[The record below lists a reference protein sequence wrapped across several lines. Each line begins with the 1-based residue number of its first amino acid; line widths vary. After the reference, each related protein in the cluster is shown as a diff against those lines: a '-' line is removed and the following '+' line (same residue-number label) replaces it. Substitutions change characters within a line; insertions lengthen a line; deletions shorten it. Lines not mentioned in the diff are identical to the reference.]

1 VDQRLHIS
9 VTEVVVG
16 GRLLDVDGREV
27 RALGTWTGTL
37 AVDVS
42 AFSVGT
48 YVVEL
53 THRDGTRTT
62 DRVVVA
68 R

>member
-1 VDQRLHIS
+1 
-9 VTEVVVG
+9 VVG

-68 R
+68 H